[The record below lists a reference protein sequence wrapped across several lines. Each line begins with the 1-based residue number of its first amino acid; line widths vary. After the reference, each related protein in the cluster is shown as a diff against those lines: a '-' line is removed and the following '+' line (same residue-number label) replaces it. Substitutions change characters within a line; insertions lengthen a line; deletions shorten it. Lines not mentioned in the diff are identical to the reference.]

1 MVLHLAIYH
10 DAFSSASDRVVY
22 SPVAAGG
29 GGGGGG
35 GAAAA
40 ALCSPDRRP
49 VAMTRC

>member
-10 DAFSSASDRVVY
+10 DAFWSASDRVVY

-35 GAAAA
+35 GA
-40 ALCSPDRRP
+40 LCSPDRRP